1 MENIT
6 IRRISMGKIG
16 PTPWMYPTAAG
27 SALLLGLTYGEKPPA
42 RRRGMPLFRNVTI
55 EDIDVVSAGMAGRIE
70 GLPEDCLEGLT
81 LRNVEVKGGN
91 RALALSERRPVVAGG
106 IQRAPV
112 GLVHRRMQQQQQ
124 PPDDKGP
131 GSETIRSQNR
141 IEYRKNP

>member
-70 GLPEDCLEGLT
+70 GLPEDCLEDLT
-81 LRNVEVKGGN
+81 LRNVEVRGGTARWLCRN
-91 RALALSERRPVVAGG
+91 VDLSSLVVSNVHPSVSCTGGCNSSSHHRTTKARA
-106 IQRAPV
+106 
-112 GLVHRRMQQQQQ
+112 
-124 PPDDKGP
+124 
-131 GSETIRSQNR
+131 
-141 IEYRKNP
+141 RKQYVRKTE